1 MNATHEHHGASHVC
15 TKSQVFKNWEGHM
28 WITKQGLQKNFI
40 QTCGLGLDEANFNIF
55 PSLGTQIPKKEF
67 FLVKFICNKYLINV
81 KG

>member
-1 MNATHEHHGASHVC
+1 
-15 TKSQVFKNWEGHM
+15 M